1 MKFLKPVPVRE
12 IARDTLSEIIGDPD
26 ASVTGLN
33 EIHNVS
39 LGDITFVDHEKYYDF
54 VLSSPATFIFINK
67 KVEAPAGKTLLY
79 TSDPFAA
86 YNDLAQKHHPILHS
100 QTTIAES
107 ALIGDGTIIYP
118 TAFIGEKVKI
128 GKNCIIYP
136 NVSVYAYTEIGDN
149 VIIQSNSAIG
159 SDAFY
164 YKGRGTHYDKMHTA
178 GRVVLHDNVE
188 IGSGCTIDAGV
199 SADTVIGRGT
209 KLDSQVHIG
218 HDVVIGE
225 HCILCA
231 QVGIAGNVQVGNY
244 VTMYGKSS
252 LSKNITVGDRAVLLG
267 STASA
272 KSLEGGKTYL
282 GTPAD
287 EVHRASRQF
296 AIVRML
302 PDLWEKLRM
311 L

>member
-39 LGDITFVDHEKYYDF
+39 PGDITFVDHEKYYAF
-54 VLSSPATFIFINK
+54 VLASSASFVFINK
-67 KVEAPAGKTLLY
+67 KIEAPVGKTLLY
-79 TSDPFAA
+79 TSDPFTA
-86 YNDLAQKHHPILHS
+86 YNNLAKKHHPILHS
-100 QTTIAES
+100 GSTIAES
-107 ALIGDGTIIYP
+107 AKIGEGTVIYP

-136 NVSVYAYTEIGDN
+136 NVSIYAYTEIGDN
-149 VIIQSNSAIG
+149 VIIQSNSTIG
-159 SDAFY
+159 ADAFY
-164 YKGRGTHYDKMHTA
+164 YKGRGTHYEKMHTA

-188 IGSGCTIDAGV
+188 IGSGCTVDAGV
-199 SADTVIGRGT
+199 SADTEIGQGT

-218 HDVVIGE
+218 HDVVIGQ